1 MFRGRIL
8 IVSGR
13 PELAGMLDG
22 PIRAEG
28 HLSLAVPNGDEALQV
43 LEDGIVPDIV
53 ISDGTDDVAWIAHFH
68 RLNQLGR
75 RVEIQPQTV
84 GPAPD
89 APAVDRQLLP
99 RAFATVSLP
108 VDADEVRRIIGDAM
122 DRIRRDLESLR
133 GEMFRETARLQRAIR
148 DAQVEMVAALVKIM
162 ETKDPFMQGHC
173 ERVSGLAR
181 RLAERME
188 VDEAGVD
195 RVATAAM
202 LHEIGKV
209 GVAVELLHKTAEIS
223 PEELEQIRGHAAMGA
238 QIVGSVPSL
247 RSLAPLIAHQYTDFR
262 DLGDSIPPESS
273 DFLLASILRVVDV
286 YDAMTSSRSYRG
298 TLARD
303 HWEATLRERSGS
315 RFDPRVVEAFFDVIL
330 REAA

>member
-13 PELAGMLDG
+13 PDLAAELDP

-28 HLSLAVPNGDEALQV
+28 HLSLAVPNGVEALQV
-43 LEDGIVPDIV
+43 LEDGIIPDIV
-53 ISDGTDDVAWIAHFH
+53 ISDGRDDTHWIAHFH

-75 RVEIQPQTV
+75 RVEVWTPEIQPTV
-84 GPAPD
+84 SASSIALTPVP
-89 APAVDRQLLP
+89 P
-99 RAFATVSLP
+99 AFATISLP
-108 VDADEVRRIIGDAM
+108 VESDEIRRVVREAM
-122 DRIRRDLESLR
+122 DGIRRDLESLR

-173 ERVSGLAR
+173 ERVAGLAR
-181 RLAERME
+181 RLAEHMD

-195 RVATAAM
+195 RLGTAAM

-209 GVAVELLHKTAEIS
+209 GVSVELLHKTSALS
-223 PEELEQIRGHAAMGA
+223 ADELEQIRGHAAMGA
-238 QIVGSVPSL
+238 QIMGAVPSL
-247 RSLAPLIAHQYTDFR
+247 RSLAPLVAHQYTDFR
-262 DLGDSIPPESS
+262 DLGESIPPES
-273 DFLLASILRVVDV
+273 DDHLLSSILRVVDV

-303 HWEATLRERSGS
+303 RWEATLRDQSGS
-315 RFDPRVVEAFFDVIL
+315 RFDPRVVDAFFDVIL

>member
-8 IVSGR
+8 IVSDR
-13 PELAGMLDG
+13 PELAGVLDA

-28 HLSLAVPNGDEALQV
+28 HLSLAVPSGDEAVQV
-43 LEDGIVPDIV
+43 LEDGIIPDIV
-53 ISDGTDDVAWIAHFH
+53 ISDGSDDGIWAVHFH

-75 RVEIQPQTV
+75 RVEIVTPENLRAD
-84 GPAPD
+84 GPAQVALMPV
-89 APAVDRQLLP
+89 PEP
-99 RAFATVSLP
+99 FATISVP
-108 VDADEVRRIIGDAM
+108 VDPTEVRRVVREAM
-122 DRIRRDLESLR
+122 EGIRRDLESLR

-173 ERVSGLAR
+173 ERVAGLAR
-181 RLAERME
+181 RLAAHMNVEEAAVERL
-188 VDEAGVD
+188 
-195 RVATAAM
+195 ATAAM

-209 GVAVELLHKTAEIS
+209 GVSVELLHKTSALS

-247 RSLAPLIAHQYTDFR
+247 RSLAPMIAHQYTDFR
-262 DLGDSIPPESS
+262 DLGVSIPPGSE
-273 DFLLASILRVVDV
+273 DHLLASILRVADV

-298 TLARD
+298 TLARER
-303 HWEATLRERSGS
+303 WEPLLREQAGS
-315 RFDPRVVEAFFDVIL
+315 RLDPAVVEAFFEVIL